1 MLRFRKLSPIA
12 IAATVFVMLS
22 CQAAFAGG
30 RLLATGGVTELE
42 GSEGGGIVP
51 WAIIAGMETR
61 DQVGGTAFY
70 THISLPNYDVDS
82 AGVAVGIGERL
93 ELSYARETLSIS
105 NAITTPIVTALGLP
119 LGVLDG
125 STISDDV
132 IGAKLKIAGD
142 AVYDQGSLMPQISI
156 GAQHK
161 VNTDFKQVLGVT
173 GIPEVLG
180 AKNAS
185 GTDFYLAM
193 TKVFL
198 GGAGGLNLL
207 LNGTIRETE
216 ANQDGLLG
224 FGCAPG
230 ACRAGSGG
238 GGYSTQGEGSAA
250 VFLNPNTAIGAEYR
264 TVPNN
269 LVSTQEDAWKDL
281 FLAYFPNKQL
291 AFTLA
296 YAALGN
302 FPGGISAAG
311 ITKEQ
316 ANGLFLSGQV
326 SFP

>member
-1 MLRFRKLSPIA
+1 
-12 IAATVFVMLS
+12 MLS

-30 RLLATGGVTELE
+30 RLIATGGVTEIE
-42 GSEGGGIVP
+42 GSAGGGIVP

-61 DQVGGTAFY
+61 DEVGGTAFY
-70 THISLPNYDVDS
+70 THIALPNYDVDS
-82 AGVAVGIGERL
+82 AGVAVGINERL
-93 ELSYARETLSIS
+93 ELSYARETLSIN
-105 NAITTPIVTALGLP
+105 NAITAPIQAALSLP
-119 LGVLDG
+119 LGILDG
-125 STISDDV
+125 STISQDI

-142 AVYDQGSLMPQISI
+142 AVYDQDSMMPQIAI

-161 VNTDFKQVLGVT
+161 VNTDFKQVLGIT

-180 AKNAS
+180 AKNAA

-193 TKVFL
+193 TKLFL

-207 LNGTIRETE
+207 LNGTIRETS
-216 ANQDGLLG
+216 ANSDGLLG

-230 ACRAGSGG
+230 ACRIGSGG

-250 VFLNPNTAIGAEYR
+250 VLLNPNTAIGAEYR
-264 TVPNN
+264 TMPNN
-269 LVSTQEDAWKDL
+269 LKSTDEDAWKDL

-302 FPGGISAAG
+302 FPSGISAAG
-311 ITKEQ
+311 ITRQ
-316 ANGLFLSGQV
+316 QTNGLLLSGQV